1 MKQRYQ
7 TGDQALVREINLSS
21 VLRYLHASD
30 PLSRAGLASLT
41 GLNKT
46 TISSLVEE
54 LFQRGLIREVGLDNS
69 GSGRPAMLL
78 NLDPGAGFIIGVAL
92 GVDFISVIL
101 ADFVGEIH
109 WRRLQEVDPAES
121 QEAMIQRT
129 LDIVKEAMA
138 VGQSR
143 QARLLGLG
151 IATPGTVDVD
161 RGFLIF
167 SPNLQWHNVAYRQI
181 FQEETGLRVFVDND
195 ANAGA
200 LAEHLFGVARQA
212 QNFISIF
219 AGVGVGGGLFL
230 NGELYRGAGGFA
242 GEIGHTNFML
252 EHYRRPCRCGSRG
265 CWETSVAQDSVVER
279 VRARLAAGRTSLVSR
294 LMAEQGAALGLPI
307 ILQAAQ
313 AGDGQCLEALS
324 ETGALLGLG
333 IANLINTF
341 NPELVVLGG
350 PLSEAWEYLL
360 PPIQEAIQNTALPE
374 ISEQVEVALSPFGG
388 DASVVGAVAL
398 AIDAILSKPS
408 SVERLPQGSAP
419 GKEVR
424 ADPNKEYGFAK
435 A

>member
-1 MKQRYQ
+1 MSCRGIRFAGGFQGGEVKRRYQ
-7 TGDQALVREINLSS
+7 TGDQALVREINLST
-21 VLRYLHASD
+21 VLRYLHSSD
-30 PLSRAGLASLT
+30 PLSRARLASLT

-46 TISSLVEE
+46 TVSSLVEE

-78 NLDPGAGFIIGVAL
+78 DLDPGAGFIVGVAL
-92 GVDFISVIL
+92 GVDFISAIL
-101 ADFVGEIH
+101 ADFVGEIR

-121 QEAMIQRT
+121 QDDMIQRT
-129 LDIVKEAMA
+129 LGIVKEAIEVA
-138 VGQSR
+138 RSNH
-143 QARLLGLG
+143 ARLLGLG

-161 RGFLIF
+161 EGVLIF

-181 FQEETGLRVFVDND
+181 FQEESGLRVFVDND
-195 ANAGA
+195 ANASA
-200 LAEHLFGVARQA
+200 LAEHLFGAARQA

-219 AGVGVGGGLFL
+219 AGVGVGAGLFL

-252 EHYRRPCRCGSRG
+252 EHYRRPCRCGSWG
-265 CWETSVAQDSVVER
+265 CWETSVAQDSVIER
-279 VRARLAAGRTSLVSR
+279 VRARLAVGRNSLVSQ
-294 LMAEQGAALGLPI
+294 LMREQKAPLGLPV

-333 IANLINTF
+333 IANLVNTF

-350 PLSEAWEYLL
+350 PLSEAGEYLL
-360 PPIQEAIQNTALPE
+360 PPIEEAVRNTTLPE
-374 ISEQVEVALSPFGG
+374 IGEQVEIALSPFGG

-398 AIDAILSKPS
+398 AVDAILSKPS
-408 SVERLPQGSAP
+408 SVKRLPLGA
-419 GKEVR
+419 
-424 ADPNKEYGFAK
+424 A
-435 A
+435 

>member
-1 MKQRYQ
+1 VKRRYQ

-21 VLRYLHASD
+21 VLRYLHAGE
-30 PLSRAGLASLT
+30 PLSRAGLAGLT

-54 LFQRGLIREVGLDNS
+54 LLQRGLIREVGLDTS
-69 GSGRPAMLL
+69 GNGRPAMLL
-78 NLDPGAGFIIGVAL
+78 DLNPRAGLVVGVAL

-101 ADFVGEIH
+101 ADFVGDIH
-109 WRRLQEVDPAES
+109 WRRLQEVDPAEG
-121 QEAMIQRT
+121 QEAMIRRT
-129 LDIVKEAMA
+129 LAIVQEAME
-138 VGQSR
+138 VGR
-143 QARLLGLG
+143 GEEARLLGLG
-151 IATPGTVDVD
+151 IATPGTVDVEQ
-161 RGFLIF
+161 GLLIF
-167 SPNLQWHNVAYRQI
+167 SPNLQWHDVAYRQI
-181 FQEETGLRVFVDND
+181 FESETGLHVFVDND
-195 ANAGA
+195 ANASA
-200 LAEHLFGVARQA
+200 LAEHLFGAARQA

-279 VRARLAAGRTSLVSR
+279 VRARLAVGRNSLVSK
-294 LMAEQGAALGLPI
+294 LMAEQGAVLGLPI
-307 ILQAAQ
+307 ILQAAA
-313 AGDGQCLEALS
+313 AGDAQCLEALS

-350 PLSEAWEYLL
+350 PLSEAGTYLL
-360 PPIQEAIQNTALPE
+360 PPIEEAIRNTVLPE
-374 ISEQVEVALSPFGG
+374 IAEQVHIVLSPFGA

-398 AIDAILSKPS
+398 AVDAILSKPS
-408 SVERLPQGSAP
+408 SVGRLPQGSA
-419 GKEVR
+419 
-424 ADPNKEYGFAK
+424 
-435 A
+435 